1 MCCGCTPVVSPRLMT
16 GLKIGPS
23 QAKPNVTFLSGA
35 DTCEPRLAEAGDSGK
50 LHVVAIDCGCTRTG
64 IEVENPFEIP
74 PPPVTRL
81 SVFWVELTRLITL
94 RNDDDIDD

>member
-1 MCCGCTPVVSPRLMT
+1 MASPRLVT
-16 GLKIGPS
+16 GFKIGPR

-50 LHVVAIDCGCTRTG
+50 LHVVAIDCGFTRTG
-64 IEVENPFEIP
+64 VGVQNPFETP
-74 PPPVTRL
+74 QPFTWL
-81 SVFWVELTRLITL
+81 SAFWVELTRHITF